1 MLVLHNSGLFVKIA
15 PIIEIGNIMEAFLQE
30 AKASSRV
37 LSTLSGAEK
46 NRILKEMAEDLR
58 TNTEAILK
66 ANALDM
72 SDAESNNLAPS
83 LKDRLFLDE
92 SRIEGMA
99 VAIEE
104 IAGLK
109 EPVGR
114 VLDGWVTEDGLKIEK
129 VSVPIGVIGI
139 IFESRPNVT
148 SDTAALSFKSSNVCV
163 LKGGKEAQNSNEAIA
178 KVLQEVLK
186 ANDLPQAL
194 ISLIP
199 DASREGVAKL
209 IKMDKYVDL
218 IIPRGGEGLIRY
230 VSENASV
237 PVVKHDKGQCHTYI
251 DEDANV
257 ENAIAIAI
265 NAKVQRPGVCN
276 SMETLLV
283 DAAIAEEV
291 LPQLKTAFDEA
302 HTELKGCE
310 RTRESIEVSQATE
323 ADYDTEYLANILNIR
338 VVDGV
343 DGAIDHIVRFGSGHS
358 EAIITE
364 NITTAEAFLNSID
377 AAAVYVNASTRFTDG
392 GAFGFGAEVGIS
404 TNKLHARG
412 PMGIEGLTTYK
423 FKIYGS
429 GQIR

>member
-1 MLVLHNSGLFVKIA
+1 
-15 PIIEIGNIMEAFLQE
+15 MEAFLQE
-30 AKASSRV
+30 AKVSSRV
-37 LSTLSGAEK
+37 LATLSGADK
-46 NRILKEMAEDLR
+46 NRILREMAAALR
-58 TNTEAILK
+58 VNTQDIIK

-72 SDAESNNLAPS
+72 ADAESNDLAPS

-92 SRIEGMA
+92 GRIEGMA

-104 IAGLK
+104 IAALK

-139 IFESRPNVT
+139 IYESRPNVT

-163 LKGGKEAQNSNEAIA
+163 LKGGKEAQHSNEAIA
-178 KVLQEVLK
+178 KVLRDVLRT
-186 ANDLPQAL
+186 NELPEAL

-199 DASREGVAKL
+199 DATREGVSKL

-218 IIPRGGEGLIRY
+218 IVPRGGEGLIRY

-257 ENAIAIAI
+257 QNAIAIAI

-276 SMETLLV
+276 AMETLLV
-283 DAAIAEEV
+283 DEAIAGEV
-291 LPQLKTAFDEA
+291 LPQLKEVFDKA
-302 HTELKGCE
+302 HTQLKGCE
-310 RTRESIEVSQATE
+310 RTQKSIDVAPATE
-323 ADYDTEYLANILNIR
+323 VDYDTEYLANILNIR

-343 DGAIDHIVRFGSGHS
+343 QGAIDHIVRFGSGHS
-358 EAIITE
+358 ESIITE
-364 NITTAEAFLNSID
+364 NITTAETFLNGID

>member
-1 MLVLHNSGLFVKIA
+1 
-15 PIIEIGNIMEAFLQE
+15 MEAFLQE
-30 AKASSRV
+30 AKVSSRV
-37 LSTLSGAEK
+37 ISTLSGADK
-46 NRILKEMAEDLR
+46 NRILKEMAVALR
-58 TNTEAILK
+58 VQTAEILK

-72 SDAESNNLAPS
+72 TDAETNNLAPS

-92 SRIEGMA
+92 GRVDGMA

-104 IAGLK
+104 IAALK

-139 IFESRPNVT
+139 IYESRPNVT

-163 LKGGKEAQNSNEAIA
+163 LKGGKEAQHSNEAIA
-178 KVLQEVLK
+178 QVIQSVLK
-186 ANDLPQAL
+186 ANDLPEAL

-199 DASREGVAKL
+199 DASREGVSKL

-218 IIPRGGEGLIRY
+218 IVPRGGEGLIRY

-257 ENAIAIAI
+257 QNAIAIAI

-283 DAAIAEEV
+283 DTAIAEEV
-291 LPQLKTAFDEA
+291 LPQLKAAFDEA

-310 RTRESIEVSQATE
+310 ETQKSIDVSLATE
-323 ADYDTEYLANILNIR
+323 ADYDTEYLANILNLK
-338 VVDGV
+338 VVHGV
-343 DGAIDHIVRFGSGHS
+343 EGAIDHIVRFGSGHS

-364 NITTAEAFLNSID
+364 NITTAEAFLNGID

>member
-1 MLVLHNSGLFVKIA
+1 
-15 PIIEIGNIMEAFLQE
+15 MEAFLQE

-37 LSTLSGAEK
+37 LSTLSGADK
-46 NRILKEMAEDLR
+46 NRILREMAKALR
-58 TNTEAILK
+58 VNTDEILK
-66 ANALDM
+66 ANAIDM
-72 SDAESNNLAPS
+72 QNAEINNLTSA
-83 LKDRLFLDE
+83 LKDRLLLDTD
-92 SRIEGMA
+92 RVDGMA

-104 IAGLK
+104 IGALK

-148 SDTAALSFKSSNVCV
+148 SDTAALSFKSGNVCV
-163 LKGGKEAQNSNEAIA
+163 LKGGKEAQHSNEAIA
-178 KVLQEVLK
+178 KVLQSVLRS
-186 ANDLPQAL
+186 NDLPEAL

-230 VSENASV
+230 VSDNATV

-257 ENAIAIAI
+257 ENAIKIAI

-276 SMETLLV
+276 AMETLLI
-283 DAAIAEEV
+283 DSTIAEEV
-291 LPQLKTAFDEA
+291 LPLLKEAFDEA

-310 RTRESIEVSQATE
+310 LTQRSIDVSPAREE
-323 ADYDTEYLANILNIR
+323 DYDTEYLANILNIR

-343 DGAIDHIVRFGSGHS
+343 NGAIEHILKHGSGHS
-358 EAIITE
+358 EAIVTE
-364 NITTAEAFLNSID
+364 NITTAEVFLNAID

>member
-1 MLVLHNSGLFVKIA
+1 
-15 PIIEIGNIMEAFLQE
+15 MEKFLTE
-30 AKASSRV
+30 AKAASRV
-37 LSTLSGAEK
+37 LATLGGADK
-46 NRILKEMAEDLR
+46 NRILREMAGALR
-58 TNTEAILK
+58 ANTMSIIE
-66 ANALDM
+66 ANAKDM
-72 SDAESNNLAPS
+72 RDAETNDLSPA

-92 SRIEGMA
+92 VRIDAMA
-99 VAIEE
+99 TAVEE
-104 IAGLK
+104 IAALK

-114 VLDGWVTEDGLKIEK
+114 VLDGWVTEEGLKIEK

-139 IFESRPNVT
+139 IYESRPNVT
-148 SDTAALSFKSSNVCV
+148 SDTAALCFKSSNVCV
-163 LKGGKEAQNSNEAIA
+163 LKGGKEAEHSNIAIA
-178 KVLQEVLK
+178 DALRAVLK
-186 ANDLPQAL
+186 QNGLPE
-194 ISLIP
+194 SLVSLLP
-199 DASREGVAKL
+199 DSSREGVTKL
-209 IKMDKYVDL
+209 IRMDKYVDL
-218 IIPRGGEGLIRY
+218 IVPRGGEGLIRY

-251 DEDANV
+251 DKDANLN
-257 ENAIAIAI
+257 NAVNIAI

-276 SMETLLV
+276 AMETLLV
-283 DAAIAEEV
+283 DRAVAAAA
-291 LPQLKTAFDEA
+291 LPQLKTAFDA
-302 HTELKGCE
+302 SHTELKGCE
-310 RTRESIEVSQATE
+310 ATREIIAVAEATE
-323 ADYDTEYLANILNIR
+323 EDYDTEYLANILNIR

-343 DGAIDHIVRFGSGHS
+343 EGAVEHIARFGSGHS

-364 NITTAEAFLNSID
+364 SITAAEQFLNSVD

>member
-1 MLVLHNSGLFVKIA
+1 
-15 PIIEIGNIMEAFLQE
+15 MEAFLQE
-30 AKASSRV
+30 AKAASRV
-37 LSTLSGAEK
+37 LLELSGADK
-46 NRILKEMAEDLR
+46 NRILREMASALR
-58 TNTEAILK
+58 TNSEMILQ

-72 SDAESNNLAPS
+72 ADADKNDLEAS
-83 LKDRLFLDE
+83 LKDRLLLNVERVDA
-92 SRIEGMA
+92 MA

-104 IAGLK
+104 ISALK
-109 EPVGR
+109 EPIGR

-129 VSVPIGVIGI
+129 VSIPIGVIGI
-139 IFESRPNVT
+139 IYESRPNVT
-148 SDTAALSFKSSNVCV
+148 SDTAALSFKSANVCV

-178 KVLQEVLK
+178 KVLQSVLAK
-186 ANDLPQAL
+186 NTLPEAL

-218 IIPRGGEGLIRY
+218 IIPRGGAGLIRY
-230 VSENASV
+230 VSENATV

-251 DEDANV
+251 DKDANL

-276 SMETLLV
+276 AMETLLV
-283 DAAIAEEV
+283 DSAIASTA
-291 LPQLKTAFDEA
+291 LAKLKVAFDAEN
-302 HTELKGCE
+302 TKLKGDVK
-310 RTRESIEVSQATE
+310 TRECIDIASASDE
-323 ADYDTEYLANILNIR
+323 DYHTEYLANILNIK

-343 DGAIDHIVRFGSGHS
+343 SGAIDHIIEYGSGHS

-364 NITTAEAFLNSID
+364 NITSAEKFLNAID

-429 GQIR
+429 GQTR

>member
-1 MLVLHNSGLFVKIA
+1 
-15 PIIEIGNIMEAFLQE
+15 MEAFLQE

-37 LSTLSGAEK
+37 LAALSGADK
-46 NRILKEMAEDLR
+46 NRILREMAQALR
-58 TNTEAILK
+58 EHTKEIMQS
-66 ANALDM
+66 NALDM
-72 SDAESNNLAPS
+72 ADADTNNLAPS

-92 SRIEGMA
+92 ARIEGMA

-104 IAGLK
+104 IAALK

-129 VSVPIGVIGI
+129 VSVPLGVIGSI
-139 IFESRPNVT
+139 YESRPNVT

-163 LKGGKEAQNSNEAIA
+163 LKGGKEAQHSNEAIA
-178 KVLQEVLK
+178 KVLQGVL
-186 ANDLPQAL
+186 ASNDLPEAL

-199 DASREGVAKL
+199 DASREGVSKL
-209 IKMDKYVDL
+209 IKQDKYVDL
-218 IIPRGGEGLIRY
+218 IVPRGGEGLIRY

-251 DEDANV
+251 DKDANV
-257 ENAIAIAI
+257 QNAIDIAI

-276 SMETLLV
+276 AMETLLV
-283 DAAIAEEV
+283 DAAVAKEV
-291 LPQLKTAFDEA
+291 LPKLKEAFDEA
-302 HTELKGCE
+302 HTQLKGCE
-310 RTRESIEVSQATE
+310 RTQESIDVAPATE
-323 ADYDTEYLANILNIR
+323 VDYDTEYLANILNIR

-343 DGAIDHIVRFGSGHS
+343 NGAIDHIIRFGSGHS

-364 NITTAEAFLNSID
+364 NITTAEAFLNGID

-412 PMGIEGLTTYK
+412 PMGIELSL
-423 FKIYGS
+423 IH
-429 GQIR
+429 I